1 MIELKDA
8 VKKTKD
14 FIVEFFGEPERIQLE
29 AFSLSDNKNSWSV
42 TYSFWRKSEPI
53 NQLQLVLGIT
63 GRKIYKTIE
72 IDIESGDVIAMKVG
86 IAENVT
92 EVV

>member
-1 MIELKDA
+1 
-8 VKKTKD
+8 
-14 FIVEFFGEPERIQLE
+14 
-29 AFSLSDNKNSWSV
+29 
-42 TYSFWRKSEPI
+42 
-53 NQLQLVLGIT
+53 LVLGIT

-72 IDIESGDVIAMKVG
+72 IDIESGDVIAMKAG